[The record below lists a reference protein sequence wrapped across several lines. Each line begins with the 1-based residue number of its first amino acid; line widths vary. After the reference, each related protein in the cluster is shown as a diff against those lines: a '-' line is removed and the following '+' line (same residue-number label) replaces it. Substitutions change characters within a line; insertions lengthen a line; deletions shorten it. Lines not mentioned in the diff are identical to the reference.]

1 MGANA
6 PNPVHTFPLM
16 GKYAKDDRGV
26 LRIPPSEPHNAFA
39 AASTLTAAS
48 QSTYFLVFTMFL
60 PGACPGKNKFMKGYG
75 YFYA

>member
-26 LRIPPSEPHNAFA
+26 LRIPPSEPHNALCCRNCFDG
-39 AASTLTAAS
+39 SKN
-48 QSTYFLVFTMFL
+48 QDIYFLFL